1 MTQARVG
8 VGAWPPC
15 PALGWHR
22 RGRDCPQRRPL
33 AARLSDS
40 ECAATGVDVTMSVTA
55 GDGRAAAAVAGQP
68 AAPRSV
74 RRSLEYY

>member
-22 RGRDCPQRRPL
+22 RGRDCPQR
-33 AARLSDS
+33 LSGS

-55 GDGRAAAAVAGQP
+55 GDGRGRGRPARAALSPAEPGVLLVRAVA
-68 AAPRSV
+68 S
-74 RRSLEYY
+74 S